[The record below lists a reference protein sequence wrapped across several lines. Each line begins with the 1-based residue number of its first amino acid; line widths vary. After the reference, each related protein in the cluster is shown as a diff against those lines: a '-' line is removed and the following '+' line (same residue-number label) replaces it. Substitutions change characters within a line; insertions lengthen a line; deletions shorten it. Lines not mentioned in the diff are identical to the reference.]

1 MHEEKS
7 WGQCL
12 ANIFLQQFAVLREA
26 GVCSS
31 IPSASW
37 TKVHG
42 SKHKERRTTFRAWNC
57 ETETQ
62 GGGLLFERD
71 EWIWMD
77 TSWSLT
83 KAGATEILAQ
93 IAGNKGGNMKFPK
106 RKTISRVWQWSLR
119 AFNLHLN
126 AGPGGNRAGHWPTKK
141 TIERTHRSP
150 EVTHGRVRAPL
161 SDAWRTLE

>member
-1 MHEEKS
+1 
-7 WGQCL
+7 
-12 ANIFLQQFAVLREA
+12 
-26 GVCSS
+26 
-31 IPSASW
+31 
-37 TKVHG
+37 
-42 SKHKERRTTFRAWNC
+42 
-57 ETETQ
+57 
-62 GGGLLFERD
+62 
-71 EWIWMD
+71 MD

-106 RKTISRVWQWSLR
+106 RKTISRVDNGLCALLTCISTRDLVEQSRPLT
-119 AFNLHLN
+119 N
-126 AGPGGNRAGHWPTKK
+126 KK